1 MMEIPK
7 INQELSN
14 TLYQYMKKE
23 HLDTHNEIT
32 DDEWEDFIDEYQ
44 DYFAERCSEL
54 AYELFAEYLI
64 DKEEARVKVK

>member
-1 MMEIPK
+1 MEIPK
-7 INQELSN
+7 LNQELSN
-14 TLYQYMKKE
+14 TLYQYIKKE
-23 HLDTHNEIT
+23 HLDPHNKIT

-64 DKEEARVKVK
+64 DKEEA

>member
-1 MMEIPK
+1 MEIPK

-23 HLDTHNEIT
+23 HLDLRNLLN

-44 DYFAERCSEL
+44 DCFAEQCGEL
-54 AYELFAEYLI
+54 ARVLFTEFLI
-64 DKEEARVKVK
+64 DKEKA